1 MPPQRKIVNEVR
13 FVSVATIRI
22 KPVKYRAPSSRKPY
36 WTMQYARFDRGTLS
50 KCKHSETGANA
61 P

>member
-1 MPPQRKIVNEVR
+1 MPPQRKTVNEVC

-22 KPVKYRAPSSRKPY
+22 NPVKYSAPSNRKSY
-36 WTMQYARFDRGTLS
+36 WTIQYARFDRGTLS
-50 KCKHSETGANA
+50 KYTQFETGAMA